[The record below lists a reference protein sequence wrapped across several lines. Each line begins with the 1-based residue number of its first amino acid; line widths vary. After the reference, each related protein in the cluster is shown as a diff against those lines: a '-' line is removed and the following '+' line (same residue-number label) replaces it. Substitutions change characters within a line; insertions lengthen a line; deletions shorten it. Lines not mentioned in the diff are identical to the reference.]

1 MMIKKHLMTL
11 VFSFTVAIVTSQSAY
26 AWRCS
31 NGSLMIREFGLS
43 INLGSKPE
51 KKFFIVHRGE
61 IFPNRDQPFL
71 YDSRS
76 ECRRAMKEIKRGLKN
91 QEEDEG

>member
-1 MMIKKHLMTL
+1 MIGKFATISFYSL
-11 VFSFTVAIVTSQSAY
+11 VVTIMTSQSAH

-31 NGSLMIREFGLS
+31 NGSLILREYGLTL
-43 INLGSKPE
+43 NLGAKPE

-61 IFPNRDQPFL
+61 IFPNSVQPFL
-71 YDSRS
+71 YDSRP